1 MKKSI
6 LLLVVL
12 ALTYAFVPSK
22 TKPLT
27 LEVALK
33 QKLIQANISGNS
45 EFTHYTKPLA
55 ITLTNTT
62 KKNLAIHLNGGQLFH
77 TPHEQDLVVT
87 EDLICELLPN
97 EKKVFNISSMCIQ
110 PNNPAPKTESV
121 YTLGAH
127 SQQYASIAKHM
138 ADKKIDGVFGQEL
151 IWSLEEPER
160 FFWEE
165 APERLESINYV
176 RSIKNL
182 PPLYTENPEIEAP
195 RKTRKASFKGF
206 FSFSFSHPH
215 KTHVALF
222 NSNGIVLQE
231 IFEEQTFKGKHK
243 VEYSFNPLEYEGQT
257 LYARLI
263 VDGKIEMEREIVL

>member
-6 LLLVVL
+6 LFLMVL
-12 ALTYAFVPSK
+12 AITFAFTPGK
-22 TKPLT
+22 TN
-27 LEVALK
+27 
-33 QKLIQANISGNS
+33 NISLEKAVNQKIVSADLTGNS

-62 KKNLAIHLNGGQLFH
+62 QKKLKIKVNSGQLFH
-77 TPHEQDLVVT
+77 TPTEQDLVVT

-97 EKKVFNISSMCIQ
+97 EKKVFHVASMCIQ
-110 PNNPAPKTESV
+110 PHNPAPKSESI

-127 SQQYASIAKHM
+127 DPLYASIAKHM
-138 ADKKIDGVFGQEL
+138 SEKKIDGVFGQEL
-151 IWSLEEPER
+151 IWSLEDPDR
-160 FFWEE
+160 FIWGET
-165 APERLESINYV
+165 PDRMESINYV

-182 PPLYTENPEIEAP
+182 PPLPAEPIEPEGP
-195 RKTRKASFKGF
+195 KRTRKASFKGF

-222 NSNGIVLQE
+222 NANGIVLQE

-263 VDGKIEMEREIVL
+263 VDGKIEMEREISL